1 MSGSDRRG
9 KGHWA
14 DVAVASHRA
23 LRHFD
28 DFIHP
33 LLKQAGLGNMA
44 VSNVIFLL
52 SLDKGPKRV
61 VDLIRDENIAGSN
74 VSYAIASLVDS
85 ELAVRES
92 DPKDKRVRVV
102 TLTERGQN
110 LAASI
115 RRATSGDA
123 GQIGAALKGVTHFEN
138 HCSTGMRRLA
148 HAG

>member
-33 LLKQAGLGNMA
+33 VLKQAGLASMA

-61 VDLIRDENIAGSN
+61 VDLIKDENIAGSN

-85 ELAVRES
+85 ELAVRGA
-92 DPKDKRVRVV
+92 DPNDKRVRVV
-102 TLTERGQN
+102 TLTERGQT

-123 GQIGAALKGVTHFEN
+123 NQIGAALRGVNHFEN
-138 HCSTGMRRLA
+138 HCSSTQRRLA